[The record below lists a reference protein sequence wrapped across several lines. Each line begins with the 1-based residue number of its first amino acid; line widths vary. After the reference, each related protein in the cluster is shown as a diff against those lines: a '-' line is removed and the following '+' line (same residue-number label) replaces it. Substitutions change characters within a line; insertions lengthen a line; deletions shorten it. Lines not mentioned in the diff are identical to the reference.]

1 MKATSGGDEAFL
13 RVSGQTYILHA
24 VGVVLR
30 LGVLEILCM
39 RENVFPI
46 RLFLVRIYL
55 RPGTSCNGY
64 G

>member
-13 RVSGQTYILHA
+13 RVPDQTYILHA

-30 LGVLEILCM
+30 LGVLEILGM

-46 RLFLVRIYL
+46 RLFLIRIYL